1 MIKYRFAGLN
11 PNSWMVKSKNV
22 GGLKLNPYFGRYP
35 PVFKRDNGES
45 LVNGGL

>member
-22 GGLKLNPYFGRYP
+22 GGLKLNPYFGALP
-35 PVFKRDNGES
+35 SGIQT
-45 LVNGGL
+45 